1 MKQENAAEM
10 RVPKVRDC
18 SRLRTFIFADRGNF
32 SIFATLL
39 QTRKIDKIQYKI
51 YETMGNKL
59 QELTEKLYGEG
70 LEKGRAEGE
79 RLVAEA
85 KAEAARILSEAKSEA
100 ENIVKTA
107 ERKAEDVEKNTMTEI
122 SLAGKQAVAKIKS
135 EIADM
140 IIAKSTSDAV
150 KGASLDAAF
159 VKDMLLEVARNW
171 NGRDAAKIELKALLP
186 ESRRAEFDAA
196 FEHSAKELLAA
207 GIEVGY
213 SAGVKNGFKVGAK
226 NGGYY
231 ISFSDESFDA
241 LLKEYLRDKVSEMLY
256 KA

>member
-1 MKQENAAEM
+1 
-10 RVPKVRDC
+10 
-18 SRLRTFIFADRGNF
+18 
-32 SIFATLL
+32 
-39 QTRKIDKIQYKI
+39 
-51 YETMGNKL
+51 MGNKL

-70 LEKGRAEGE
+70 LEKGRAEAE

-85 KAEAARILSEAKSEA
+85 KAEAARILAAAETEAK
-100 ENIVKTA
+100 NIVGNA
-107 ERKAEDVEKNTMTEI
+107 ERKADDVEKNTMTEI
-122 SLAGKQAVAKIKS
+122 ALAGKQAVAKIKS

-150 KGASLDAAF
+150 KSASLDAAF

-171 NGRDAAKIELKALLP
+171 NGKDAAKIELKALLP
-186 ESRRAEFDAA
+186 ENRRAEFDAA
-196 FEHSAKELLAA
+196 FEASARELLAA

-213 SAGVKNGFKVGAK
+213 SKDVKSGFRVGAK
-226 NGGYY
+226 DGGYY

-241 LLKEYLRDKVSEMLY
+241 LLKSYLRDKVSQMLY